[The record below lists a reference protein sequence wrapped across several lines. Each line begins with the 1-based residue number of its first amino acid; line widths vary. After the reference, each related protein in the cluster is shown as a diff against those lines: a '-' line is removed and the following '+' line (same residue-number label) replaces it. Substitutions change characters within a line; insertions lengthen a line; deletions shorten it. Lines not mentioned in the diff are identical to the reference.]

1 MQSRD
6 VRWLGALFVLSA
18 GFAREYDGEY
28 LLADWWYLVIPL
40 VASLVG
46 SFALTLLVWVTA
58 WIRGVRTVGLLSTY
72 GAILNAYWMT
82 APLAWLYAIPVE
94 RMLGEVDAVRANLC
108 LLGMVS
114 IWRVT
119 LTLRSLKI
127 LYGCRYWEALM
138 PTMVFSL
145 IVGYIAILMLP
156 VPLFVVM
163 GGVRVPQSEEII
175 VSTRLLITFAA
186 VMSSPVW
193 VIGLL
198 VVWFMRK
205 RWVWS
210 LPSDDQSA
218 SSRVSSKAYAIG
230 VLSVLI
236 WIPILPW
243 TQAEQYQRWQAEQML
258 KSADYRGLAEWSQR
272 VSEKDLPPH
281 WIPPP
286 RLTFGY
292 ANLKTIEQS
301 INLLSEDLADW
312 YAEQCLSTLNGNMWA
327 MFRMSAFA
335 NCDPEIL
342 RGLIRLKEQG
352 KLDEDTIITFS
363 NRLKWNLQGTNTNI
377 NDENRALLEEI
388 HSWQTNK
395 VDSND

>member
-58 WIRGVRTVGLLSTY
+58 WIRGVRTVGLLTTY
-72 GAILNAYWMT
+72 GTILNAYWMT

-108 LLGMVS
+108 LLGLVS

-119 LTLRSLKI
+119 LMLRSLKI

-163 GGVRVPQSEEII
+163 GGVRIPQSEEII
-175 VSTRLLITFAA
+175 VATRLQITLAA

-198 VVWFMRK
+198 VVWFIRK

-210 LPSDDQSA
+210 LPTDDRYA
-218 SSRVSSKAYAIG
+218 SSRVSPVAYSVG
-230 VLSVLI
+230 VLSLLI
-236 WIPILPW
+236 WLPVLPR
-243 TQAEQYQRWQAEQML
+243 TQAEQYQKWQAEQML
-258 KSADYRGLAEWSQR
+258 KSANYRGLAEWSHS

-286 RLTFGY
+286 RLTYGY
-292 ANLKTIEQS
+292 ADLKTIEQTTY
-301 INLLSEDLADW
+301 LLQEDLADW
-312 YAEQCLSTLNGNMWA
+312 YSQQCLDTLKENLRA
-327 MFRMSAFA
+327 MFSTSAFA

-342 RGLIRLKEQG
+342 RGLIRLKEHG
-352 KLDEDTIITFS
+352 KLDEEITKTLS
-363 NRLKWNLQGTNTNI
+363 DRLKWDLRSEHLDFS
-377 NDENRALLEEI
+377 DENRALLEEI
-388 HSWQTNK
+388 HSWQNK
-395 VDSND
+395 K

>member
-1 MQSRD
+1 
-6 VRWLGALFVLSA
+6 
-18 GFAREYDGEY
+18 
-28 LLADWWYLVIPL
+28 
-40 VASLVG
+40 
-46 SFALTLLVWVTA
+46 
-58 WIRGVRTVGLLSTY
+58 
-72 GAILNAYWMT
+72 
-82 APLAWLYAIPVE
+82 
-94 RMLGEVDAVRANLC
+94 
-108 LLGMVS
+108 
-114 IWRVT
+114 
-119 LTLRSLKI
+119 
-127 LYGCRYWEALM
+127 
-138 PTMVFSL
+138 MVFSL

-218 SSRVSSKAYAIG
+218 SSRVSSTAYALG

-258 KSADYRGLAEWSQR
+258 KSVDYRGLAEWSHR

-286 RLTFGY
+286 RLTYGY
-292 ANLKTIEQS
+292 ADLNTIEQTTY
-301 INLLSEDLADW
+301 LLQEDLAGW
-312 YAEQCLSTLNGNMWA
+312 YSKQCLDTFKENLRA
-327 MFRMSAFA
+327 MFSMNAFA

-342 RGLIRLKEQG
+342 RGFIRLKEQG
-352 KLDEDTIITFS
+352 KLDEIIITTLAD
-363 NRLKWNLQGTNTNI
+363 RLKWDLQSEHLDF

-395 VDSND
+395 ANSSD